1 MMSVPLVAV
10 ARRLYED
17 SERTEVMGIGTGI
30 FLFVVG
36 AILAFAVNVTVPW
49 INLDLIGYLL
59 MGAGVVVFVISLVLV
74 LRKRSTVSTTRS
86 EVDPAGTERVTRSET
101 RGDGYNDTL

>member
-1 MMSVPLVAV
+1 
-10 ARRLYED
+10 
-17 SERTEVMGIGTGI
+17 MGIGTGI

-36 AILAFAVNVTVPW
+36 AILAFAVNVSVSW
-49 INLDLIGYLL
+49 INLDLVGYLL
-59 MGAGVVVFVISLVLV
+59 MGAGVVVFLISLVLV
-74 LRKRSTVSTTRS
+74 LRKRSSVSTTRS